1 LTDTVTDDT
10 ESFFSDN
17 DPRAASP
24 EMTEL
29 AAERDDL
36 KDRLLRMTA
45 EFDNYRKRV
54 ERERRELSEAA
65 SADLI
70 RDILPIID
78 DLERAMA
85 AAGDAAADAALVSGV
100 ELTHR
105 PLLEQLRRRGVE
117 PVESIGQI
125 FNPEVH
131 EAVGSVPADGRPDGE
146 IVAVFRKGY
155 RAGGRLLRPAM
166 VQVAKA

>member
-1 LTDTVTDDT
+1 MTDNNDDVSTEAADPIAALITD
-10 ESFFSDN
+10 
-17 DPRAASP
+17 
-24 EMTEL
+24 
-29 AAERDDL
+29 RDDL

-54 ERERRELSEAA
+54 DRERRELSEAA
-65 SADLI
+65 AADLI

-85 AAGDAAADAALVSGV
+85 AAAGTATDSALVKGI

-105 PLLEQLRRRGVE
+105 QLIEQLRRRGVE
-117 PVESIGQI
+117 SVSAIGQI
-125 FNPEVH
+125 FDPEVH

-146 IVAVFRKGY
+146 IVAEFRKGY
-155 RAGGRLLRPAM
+155 RAGGRLLRAAM

>member
-1 LTDTVTDDT
+1 MTDNNEDVSTDTAADPIATLVT
-10 ESFFSDN
+10 
-17 DPRAASP
+17 
-24 EMTEL
+24 
-29 AAERDDL
+29 ERDDF

-54 ERERRELSEAA
+54 DRERRELSESAA
-65 SADLI
+65 ADLI

-85 AAGDAAADAALVSGV
+85 AATGTATDSALVKGI

-105 PLLEQLRRRGVE
+105 QLIEQLRRRGVE
-117 PVESIGQI
+117 SVSSVGQM
-125 FNPEVH
+125 FDPEVH

-146 IVAVFRKGY
+146 IVAEFRKGY
-155 RAGGRLLRPAM
+155 RAGGRLLRAAM

>member
-1 LTDTVTDDT
+1 VTDETD
-10 ESFFSDN
+10 SFFSDH

-29 AAERDDL
+29 AAERDDF

-65 SADLI
+65 AADLI

-85 AAGDAAADAALVSGV
+85 AAPPGDVLLKGV

-105 PLLEQLRRRGVE
+105 QLVEQLRRRGVE
-117 PVESIGQI
+117 PVDSIGQI

-131 EAVGSVPADGRPDGE
+131 EAVGSVPADGRADGE
-146 IVAVFRKGY
+146 IVAELRKGY

>member
-1 LTDTVTDDT
+1 MTDHNDDTSLDTGADTLATVTAD
-10 ESFFSDN
+10 
-17 DPRAASP
+17 
-24 EMTEL
+24 
-29 AAERDDL
+29 RDEF

-54 ERERRELSEAA
+54 DRERRELSEAA

-70 RDILPIID
+70 RDLLPIID
-78 DLERAMA
+78 DLERALA
-85 AAGDAAADAALVSGV
+85 AASGTASDSALAKGI

-105 PLLEQLRRRGVE
+105 QLIEQLRRRGVE
-117 PVESIGQI
+117 AVDSVGQM
-125 FNPEVH
+125 FDPQVH

-146 IVAVFRKGY
+146 IVAEFRKGY

>member
-1 LTDTVTDDT
+1 MTDTNDDISTDT
-10 ESFFSDN
+10 AA
-17 DPRAASP
+17 DPAV
-24 EMTEL
+24 L
-29 AAERDDL
+29 AAERNDF

-54 ERERRELSEAA
+54 DRERRELSEAA
-65 SADLI
+65 AADLI
-70 RDILPIID
+70 RDLLPIID

-85 AAGDAAADAALVSGV
+85 AAAGTSTDSALVKGI
-100 ELTHR
+100 ELSHR
-105 PLLEQLRRRGVE
+105 QLIEQLRRRGIE
-117 PVESIGQI
+117 PMDSIGQM
-125 FNPEVH
+125 FDPQVH

-146 IVAVFRKGY
+146 IVAEFRKGY

>member
-1 LTDTVTDDT
+1 VTDDT
-10 ESFFSDN
+10 DSFFSDK
-17 DPRAASP
+17 DSRAASP
-24 EMTEL
+24 ELTEL

-65 SADLI
+65 AADLI

-85 AAGDAAADAALVSGV
+85 AAPPGDALLKGV

-105 PLLEQLRRRGVE
+105 QLVEQLRRRGVE
-117 PVESIGQI
+117 PVDSIGQI
-125 FNPEVH
+125 FNPELH
-131 EAVGSVPADGRPDGE
+131 EAVGSVPADGRADGE
-146 IVAVFRKGY
+146 IVSELRKGY

>member
-1 LTDTVTDDT
+1 MTDNNEDVSTEAADPIAALITD
-10 ESFFSDN
+10 
-17 DPRAASP
+17 
-24 EMTEL
+24 
-29 AAERDDL
+29 RDDL

-54 ERERRELSEAA
+54 DRERRELSEAA
-65 SADLI
+65 AADLI

-85 AAGDAAADAALVSGV
+85 AAAGTATDSALVKGI

-105 PLLEQLRRRGVE
+105 QLIEQLRRRGVE
-117 PVESIGQI
+117 PVSAICQI
-125 FNPEVH
+125 FDPEVH

-146 IVAVFRKGY
+146 IVAEFRKGY
-155 RAGGRLLRPAM
+155 RAGGRLLRAAM

>member
-1 LTDTVTDDT
+1 VTDNNEEIFT
-10 ESFFSDN
+10 EN
-17 DPRAASP
+17 AVDPIAT
-24 EMTEL
+24 M
-29 AAERDDL
+29 AAERDEF

-54 ERERRELSEAA
+54 DRERRELSEAA
-65 SADLI
+65 AADLI
-70 RDILPIID
+70 RDLLPIID

-85 AAGDAAADAALVSGV
+85 AASDTTADSALVKGI

-105 PLLEQLRRRGVE
+105 QLLEQLRRRGIE
-117 PVESIGQI
+117 PVDAVGQM

-146 IVAVFRKGY
+146 IVAEFRKGY
-155 RAGGRLLRPAM
+155 RAGGRLLRAAM

>member
-1 LTDTVTDDT
+1 MTDNHNDDFPTDTAA
-10 ESFFSDN
+10 
-17 DPRAASP
+17 DPIAAL
-24 EMTEL
+24 MI
-29 AAERDDL
+29 ERDDL

-54 ERERRELSEAA
+54 DRERRELSEAA

-85 AAGDAAADAALVSGV
+85 AAAGTSADSALVKGI

-105 PLLEQLRRRGVE
+105 QLVEQLRRRGVE
-117 PVESIGQI
+117 PVDAIGQI

-131 EAVGSVPADGRPDGE
+131 EAVGSVPADGRADGE

-155 RAGGRLLRPAM
+155 RAGGRLLRAAM

>member
-1 LTDTVTDDT
+1 VALTT
-10 ESFFSDN
+10 
-17 DPRAASP
+17 
-24 EMTEL
+24 
-29 AAERDDL
+29 ERDDL

-65 SADLI
+65 AADLI
-70 RDILPIID
+70 RDLLPIID

-85 AAGDAAADAALVSGV
+85 AAAGTATDSALVKGI

-105 PLLEQLRRRGVE
+105 QLLEQLRRRGVE
-117 PVESIGQI
+117 PVSAIGQI
-125 FNPEVH
+125 FDPEVH
-131 EAVGSVPADGRPDGE
+131 EAVGSVPADGRADGE
-146 IVAVFRKGY
+146 IVAEFRKGY
-155 RAGGRLLRPAM
+155 RAGGRLLRAAM

>member
-1 LTDTVTDDT
+1 MTDNIDDFFPDTAADDPAAALT
-10 ESFFSDN
+10 
-17 DPRAASP
+17 
-24 EMTEL
+24 
-29 AAERDDL
+29 AERDDL

-65 SADLI
+65 AADLI

-85 AAGDAAADAALVSGV
+85 AAAGTSADRALVRGI

-105 PLLEQLRRRGVE
+105 QLIEQLRRRGVE
-117 PVESIGQI
+117 SVDSIGQI
-125 FNPEVH
+125 FDPQVH
-131 EAVGSVPADGRPDGE
+131 EAVGSAPADGRPEGE
-146 IVAVFRKGY
+146 IVAEFRKGY

>member
-1 LTDTVTDDT
+1 
-10 ESFFSDN
+10 
-17 DPRAASP
+17 
-24 EMTEL
+24 
-29 AAERDDL
+29 L

-65 SADLI
+65 AADLI
-70 RDILPIID
+70 RDLLPIID
-78 DLERAMA
+78 DLERAIAA
-85 AAGDAAADAALVSGV
+85 AAGTAADAALVTGI

-105 PLLEQLRRRGVE
+105 QLLEQLKRRGVE
-117 PVESIGQI
+117 PVSSIGQM

-131 EAVGSVPADGRPDGE
+131 EAVGSLPANGRPDGE
-146 IVAVFRKGY
+146 IVAEFRRGY

>member
-1 LTDTVTDDT
+1 MTDHNEDPSLDTAADPIAALTAD
-10 ESFFSDN
+10 
-17 DPRAASP
+17 
-24 EMTEL
+24 
-29 AAERDDL
+29 RDEF

-54 ERERRELSEAA
+54 DRERRELSEAA

-70 RDILPIID
+70 RDLLPIID
-78 DLERAMA
+78 DLERALA
-85 AAGDAAADAALVSGV
+85 AASGTAADSALVKGI

-105 PLLEQLRRRGVE
+105 QLVEQLRRRGVE
-117 PVESIGQI
+117 SVDSIGQM
-125 FNPEVH
+125 FDPQVH

-146 IVAVFRKGY
+146 IVAEFRKGY
-155 RAGGRLLRPAM
+155 RAGGRLLRAAM

>member
-1 LTDTVTDDT
+1 MTDDT
-10 ESFFSDN
+10 DSFFSEN
-17 DPRAASP
+17 DPRAAS
-24 EMTEL
+24 TETAAL
-29 AAERDDL
+29 TAERDEF

-54 ERERRELSEAA
+54 DRERRELSEAA
-65 SADLI
+65 AADLI
-70 RDILPIID
+70 RDLLPIID

-85 AAGDAAADAALVSGV
+85 AAPAGDVLLKGV

-105 PLLEQLRRRGVE
+105 QLIEQLRRRGI
-117 PVESIGQI
+117 ESVDSVGQM

-131 EAVGSVPADGRPDGE
+131 EAVGSVPAAGRPDGE
-146 IVAVFRKGY
+146 IVSEFRKGY

>member
-1 LTDTVTDDT
+1 VTDNNEDVSADT
-10 ESFFSDN
+10 AA
-17 DPRAASP
+17 DPVAA
-24 EMTEL
+24 
-29 AAERDDL
+29 AIAEREDFR
-36 KDRLLRMTA
+36 DRLLRMTA

-65 SADLI
+65 AADLI
-70 RDILPIID
+70 RDLLPIID

-85 AAGDAAADAALVSGV
+85 AAPAGDVLLKGV

-105 PLLEQLRRRGVE
+105 QLIEQLRRRGVE
-117 PVESIGQI
+117 AVDSVGQM
-125 FNPEVH
+125 FNPEMH
-131 EAVGSVPADGRPDGE
+131 EAVGSVPAEGRPDGE
-146 IVAVFRKGY
+146 IVSEFRKGY

>member
-1 LTDTVTDDT
+1 MTDDT
-10 ESFFSDN
+10 DSFFSEN
-17 DPRAASP
+17 DPRAAS
-24 EMTEL
+24 TETAL
-29 AAERDDL
+29 TAERDEF

-54 ERERRELSEAA
+54 DRERRELSEAA
-65 SADLI
+65 AADLI
-70 RDILPIID
+70 RDLLPIID

-85 AAGDAAADAALVSGV
+85 AAPAGDVLLKGV

-105 PLLEQLRRRGVE
+105 QLIEQLRRRGI
-117 PVESIGQI
+117 ESVDSVGQM

-131 EAVGSVPADGRPDGE
+131 EAVGSVPAAGRPDGE
-146 IVAVFRKGY
+146 IVSEFRKGY

>member
-1 LTDTVTDDT
+1 VTDDT
-10 ESFFSDN
+10 DSFFSDN
-17 DPRAASP
+17 DPRAAS
-24 EMTEL
+24 TDAAAL
-29 AAERDDL
+29 TAERDDL

-65 SADLI
+65 AADLI
-70 RDILPIID
+70 RDLLPIID
-78 DLERAMA
+78 DLERAIAA
-85 AAGDAAADAALVSGV
+85 AAGTTSDSALVKGI

-105 PLLEQLRRRGVE
+105 QLIEQLKRRGVE
-117 PVESIGQI
+117 SVSSVGQM
-125 FNPEVH
+125 FNPEMH
-131 EAVGSVPADGRPDGE
+131 EAVGSVPANGRPEGE
-146 IVAVFRKGY
+146 VVAEFRKGY

>member
-1 LTDTVTDDT
+1 MTDNIDDFFPDTAADDPAAALT
-10 ESFFSDN
+10 
-17 DPRAASP
+17 
-24 EMTEL
+24 
-29 AAERDDL
+29 AERDDL
-36 KDRLLRMTA
+36 KDRLLRRTA

-65 SADLI
+65 AADLI

-85 AAGDAAADAALVSGV
+85 AAGTTADSALVKGI

-105 PLLEQLRRRGVE
+105 QLMDQLRRRGVE
-117 PVESIGQI
+117 PVDSIGQI
-125 FNPEVH
+125 FDPQVH
-131 EAVGSVPADGRPDGE
+131 EAVGSLPADGRPDGE
-146 IVAVFRKGY
+146 VVAEFRKGY